1 VRLLFV
7 LVVVVVPVLVT
18 GIAVDRFPSLSV
30 LDEPAHIDYL
40 RRIEQ
45 GEVPR
50 IGDKMLPATARD
62 VACRTIGGRPVSDC
76 SLAEIPIEDLD
87 ALGFSYEA
95 QQPPIYYAVTALLRQ
110 PISLVVNGFVN
121 SARLTGAI
129 WLAGGLA
136 LLWWFLRRRL
146 GATAL
151 ATATACIL
159 VSMAP
164 MVVGQSYTVN
174 NDATSVLI
182 GATTLVGYERLRRD
196 ASGSVVALAVAGSV
210 ALVLVKPLAILPIGA
225 AAVALLLGAVTR
237 GAGIRAIVV
246 LMLPA
251 LAALVTYQGWE
262 VIRDARAL
270 VPYSEVTDA
279 LLVGRPIVDEYPL
292 DVVGTSLTE
301 LLTGYADRVGVQPIR
316 PAVAGFAAMIGLLL
330 VYGPSIATALGRGRR
345 ELQHLHIGILT
356 VALAAPVVLITQSY
370 LAVSRDGGSNSR
382 YALALI
388 PMMTTAVVSWMDDS
402 RGLRRVAVIGASLLL
417 AVTVIGVSTHEV
429 VT

>member
-1 VRLLFV
+1 MRLLFV
-7 LVVVVVPVLVT
+7 VAVLLVPAIVV
-18 GIAVDRFPSLSV
+18 GIAVERFPTLSV

-62 VACRTIGGRPVSDC
+62 VACRDDQRPAGLRL
-76 SLAEIPIEDLD
+76 LASRRSPSSTWTPW
-87 ALGFSYEA
+87 GS
-95 QQPPIYYAVTALLRQ
+95 PTRPSSRPCTTPSPALLRQ

-174 NDATSVLI
+174 NDATAVLI

-210 ALVLVKPLAILPIGA
+210 ALVLVKPLAVLPIGA

-237 GAGIRAIVV
+237 ADGD
-246 LMLPA
+246 P
-251 LAALVTYQGWE
+251 
-262 VIRDARAL
+262 
-270 VPYSEVTDA
+270 
-279 LLVGRPIVDEYPL
+279 GR
-292 DVVGTSLTE
+292 S
-301 LLTGYADRVGVQPIR
+301 
-316 PAVAGFAAMIGLLL
+316 
-330 VYGPSIATALGRGRR
+330 SC
-345 ELQHLHIGILT
+345 
-356 VALAAPVVLITQSY
+356 
-370 LAVSRDGGSNSR
+370 
-382 YALALI
+382 
-388 PMMTTAVVSWMDDS
+388 
-402 RGLRRVAVIGASLLL
+402 
-417 AVTVIGVSTHEV
+417 
-429 VT
+429 